1 MTTIIV
7 MLVEFIESLTS
18 PSCQGAM
25 HIARKRPYSRG
36 TSSMVSFVVA
46 MNRVDVDLVVDF
58 LDVNLGIYLVNIGF
72 DVDLVEVDLVNI
84 PFVVVLMSHRA
95 HMLCNN
101 VVVVILQRFAYATN
115 GLVCKVWSLMINH
128 ARILS
133 FEKVC
138 RMH

>member
-1 MTTIIV
+1 
-7 MLVEFIESLTS
+7 
-18 PSCQGAM
+18 M

-46 MNRVDVDLVVDF
+46 MNRVDVDLVVDL

-84 PFVVVLMSHRA
+84 PFVVVVMSHRA
-95 HMLCNN
+95 HILCNN
-101 VVVVILQRFAYATN
+101 IVFGILQRFAYATN
-115 GLVCKVWSLMINH
+115 GLVCKVWSLMINY